1 MTSKRL
7 MMACGLALVAAIGL
21 GHAVNG
27 ASSASPGQAQGRRA
41 AYPYGVAEIC
51 RDLDRYEALK
61 IAVPVLLRLT
71 AEQKNSWAALNAAL
85 AQGRTSLDAGCA
97 RLNGI
102 PASGSAPSQ
111 AARLE
116 VVLSSSLDALH
127 RVRPAFDRFYAT
139 LDDGQRR
146 QVDTLFDN
154 YRI

>member
-1 MTSKRL
+1 MTSKQL
-7 MMACGLALVAAIGL
+7 MMVCGIALVAAIGL
-21 GHAVNG
+21 GHAVRG
-27 ASSASPGQAQGRRA
+27 ASSDPQGQSRLA

-51 RDLDRYEALK
+51 RDLDQYDALK
-61 IAVPVLLRLT
+61 VAVPVLLRLT
-71 AEQKNSWAALNAAL
+71 AEQKTSWAGLNTAL
-85 AQGRTSLDAGCA
+85 AQGRSSLDAGCA

-102 PASGSAPSQ
+102 PASGRAPSQ